1 MAVHIMNSATMP
13 RAGKYELVEIS
24 EAVFIAGVAA
34 AVATGEAV
42 SSIGYPQNIQYIR
55 AKAGVNLPM
64 SRNATKIEP
73 GDTMLIMKLK
83 YRVDAP
89 KGGQVSEDDFEF
101 YTCTYQGP
109 K

>member
-1 MAVHIMNSATMP
+1 MAKVHIMNSATMP

-24 EAVFIAGVAA
+24 ESDFMAGVAQ
-34 AVATGEAV
+34 AVAAGTAV

-64 SRNATKIEP
+64 SRNTTRIEP

-83 YRVDAP
+83 YRMDSQ
-89 KGGQVSEDDFEF
+89 KGSQVNEQDFEF
-101 YTCTYQGP
+101 YTCTYE
-109 K
+109 